1 MAVYKRAGSKHWYIR
16 FSWRGE
22 QIHESTRTSSK
33 RHAERIEA
41 GLRARLERGES
52 RTPVTPFPLPE
63 EMCRRP

>member
-16 FSWRGE
+16 FSWRGKL
-22 QIHESTRTSSK
+22 IRESTHSTNK

-41 GLRARLERGES
+41 GLRARFSRGES
-52 RTPVTPFPLPE
+52 RTPATTFPLPE